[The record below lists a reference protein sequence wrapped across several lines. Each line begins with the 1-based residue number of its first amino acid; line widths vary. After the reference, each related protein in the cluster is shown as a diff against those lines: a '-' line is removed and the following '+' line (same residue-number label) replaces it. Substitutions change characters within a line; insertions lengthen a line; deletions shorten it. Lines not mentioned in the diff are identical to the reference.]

1 MGDMEGK
8 SSSRR
13 FFTDSICAFSICT
26 LNTEVE
32 QYRIEVL
39 NKNLQGRV
47 RFPTGGYSPRAARH
61 DSV

>member
-1 MGDMEGK
+1 MGDMKGK

-13 FFTDSICAFSICT
+13 FFAYSICAFSICT

-47 RFPTGGYSPRAARH
+47 
-61 DSV
+61 